1 MLSINKKLKHEVKD
15 KTSQFLK
22 NLQDL
27 KLSSE
32 KLVQSEEMGREF
44 VNTAAHELKTPTQ
57 AITGYSELNDELF
70 DDIFKNNNVLL
81 DKKLERFLRQLYKH
95 HEGISRI
102 ALRLDTLVNNL
113 LDVARFESGNNSNSN
128 KSINF

>member
-95 HEGISRI
+95 HEGISRN